1 MCNGTATVTTSYT
14 TSMARASL
22 AHVIHLAS
30 ALVFLTGVT
39 SLLISFGHMRSK
51 EGAGSASARRRV
63 PRSLERLHPEDVE
76 MIYMQGIFSSLMNAT
91 IERSDDDTLHVLLPA
106 LEKFE
111 NVMVEESRKIRT
123 ALKDHDKRINYLEA
137 FVARQTV
144 EDVQNTQEIHP
155 NKVATGTA
163 RIKVVSKG
171 KGRNEVLKEERK
183 PKKKPKVFKET
194 SKSFSVDVEI
204 VKNETLVVNVVK
216 NDSVVVVDDV
226 KSDALLKNDTLLKSD
241 ALLKPDTVLKNDASL
256 KTDIVL
262 KNDELLKN
270 DTVLKTDTVLVK
282 DALLKN
288 DTVLKTDISWR
299 NDTVLKNDTLL
310 RNDTMLKNDTD
321 EDTVLDSV
329 TPSVNL
335 TNMSVVVNE
344 TEAGKGNNSIDTTNA
359 TVSTREPDNDIENV
373 TLVPPPQTSPDAIKA
388 ITMPETT
395 ITTTTATT
403 TTTHKPVTTEKVT
416 MTTAQTI
423 PASTTPTMDVLSL
436 EKIVSDLQKKVDRL
450 EKSRSGVRSG
460 NYKKKMKT
468 IEKNVSTMKRKY
480 KKMRSRINS
489 HNGKIVSLEILQS
502 VAYSDKPMNIMAEY
516 EAKKAMVMRLD
527 KMERRLSN
535 YRDMVLRNRHEIR
548 DLNGLTSKHEH
559 YVSELQVG
567 SDRFEH
573 RTREI
578 ISNMNGLEHNMG
590 NLFNS
595 LNGYM
600 SDIRWELRVML
611 DRVCGDNHLHC

>member
-14 TSMARASL
+14 SSMARPTL
-22 AHVIHLAS
+22 AHVIHVAS
-30 ALVFLTGVT
+30 ALVFLTGMT
-39 SLLISFGHMRSK
+39 SLLISFGQMRSK
-51 EGAGSASARRRV
+51 EGPGSANARRRV
-63 PRSLERLHPEDVE
+63 PRSLERLHPDDVE

-91 IERSDDDTLHVLLPA
+91 IQRSDDDALMHLLPA

-111 NVMVEESRKIRT
+111 NVIVEESRKIRT
-123 ALKDHDKRINYLEA
+123 ALKDHDNRINYLEA

-171 KGRNEVLKEERK
+171 KDRNEVLKEERK
-183 PKKKPKVFKET
+183 PKKKGKEFKDT

-216 NDSVVVVDDV
+216 NDTVVIDDV

-241 ALLKPDTVLKNDASL
+241 GLLKTDTVLKNDS
-256 KTDIVL
+256 
-262 KNDELLKN
+262 
-270 DTVLKTDTVLVK
+270 VLKTDTVLIK
-282 DALLKN
+282 DTLLENDTLLETDISWKN
-288 DTVLKTDISWR
+288 DTVLKI
-299 NDTVLKNDTLL
+299 DTLFG
-310 RNDTMLKNDTD
+310 NDTMLKNETD
-321 EDTVLDSV
+321 EDIVLNSV
-329 TPSVNL
+329 TPSANL
-335 TNMSVVVNE
+335 TDISVVVNE
-344 TEAGKGNNSIDTTNA
+344 TEAGFWDNTPGKGNNSIDTTNA
-359 TVSTREPDNDIENV
+359 TVSTHEPDNDMENV
-373 TLVPPPQTSPDAIKA
+373 TSVPTPRTSPDEINA

-395 ITTTTATT
+395 ITTIAATT
-403 TTTHKPVTTEKVT
+403 TTLMPARTEKVT
-416 MTTAQTI
+416 MTTAQTV
-423 PASTTPTMDVLSL
+423 PSTTTPTMGVLSL
-436 EKIVSDLQKKVDRL
+436 ERIVSDLQKKVDRL

-460 NYKKKMKT
+460 NNNYKKKLKS

-480 KKMRSRINS
+480 RKMRNRINS
-489 HNGKIVSLEILQS
+489 QNGKIAGLEILQS
-502 VAYSDKPMNIMAEY
+502 VAYSDMPMNVMAEY
-516 EAKKAMVMRLD
+516 EAKKAMIMRLD

-535 YRDMVLRNRHEIR
+535 YRDMVIRNRHEIR

-559 YVSELQVG
+559 YVSELQSG

-573 RTREI
+573 KTREM
-578 ISNMNGLEHNMG
+578 ISNMHGLEHSMG

-600 SDIRWELRVML
+600 SDIRWEIRVML